1 MDFIGRVQ
9 QQWQRERPGVDV
21 APLGLIGRLHRI
33 ANHLTV
39 ELVALYAEYGL
50 TEGEFDV
57 LATLRR
63 EGVPYAMAAG
73 ELARNTVVTTGG
85 MSKRLD
91 RLESRGLITRRVS
104 EADQRGRTVSLTDA
118 GRELIDETFTAHM
131 ENERLLLGSLS
142 ADEVEQLTALLR
154 HWAENEGL

>member
-1 MDFIGRVQ
+1 MQ

-63 EGVPYAMAAG
+63 EGVPCAMAAG

-131 ENERLLLGSLS
+131 ENERRLLGSLS